1 MFPTNQPLNI
11 YNTMSRNPYDIE
23 YKEPVFNHDLINEPK
38 PIIETIPI
46 NEPKFTPLSN
56 NNLEFENPLIPNNY
70 ITLKSQLDKSK
81 VLDELKTA
89 KDESKLKKNDDD
101 IISGGT
107 NEVRHQVLLDYKNFY
122 FDPKI
127 IDGFKKLLD
136 DEINPDGTPLTK
148 AQKGARLKNFKLD
161 MVKRYNEKVQTK

>member
-23 YKEPVFNHDLINEPK
+23 YKEPVFNHDLINEHKPI

-101 IISGGT
+101 
-107 NEVRHQVLLDYKNFY
+107 LLS
-122 FDPKI
+122 
-127 IDGFKKLLD
+127 
-136 DEINPDGTPLTK
+136 
-148 AQKGARLKNFKLD
+148 
-161 MVKRYNEKVQTK
+161 

>member
-1 MFPTNQPLNI
+1 M
-11 YNTMSRNPYDIE
+11 
-23 YKEPVFNHDLINEPK
+23 NEK
-38 PIIETIPI
+38 P
-46 NEPKFTPLSN
+46 
-56 NNLEFENPLIPNNY
+56 
-70 ITLKSQLDKSK
+70 Q
-81 VLDELKTA
+81 

-101 IISGGT
+101 LLSGGT

-122 FDPKI
+122 FEPKI

>member
-38 PIIETIPI
+38 PIPIIETIPI
-46 NEPKFTPLSN
+46 NEPKFTPLLN
-56 NNLEFENPLIPNNY
+56 KNLEFENPLIPNNY

-89 KDESKLKKNDDD
+89 KDESKLKK
-101 IISGGT
+101 
-107 NEVRHQVLLDYKNFY
+107 
-122 FDPKI
+122 
-127 IDGFKKLLD
+127 
-136 DEINPDGTPLTK
+136 
-148 AQKGARLKNFKLD
+148 
-161 MVKRYNEKVQTK
+161 